1 MRDGDPFRLAICGVV
16 LLLAVPGSV
25 ARETAGEAVRRAL
38 PRYDPTVREAALQA
52 ATDTA
57 GAATGS
63 GEAVVKQNR
72 KSVAEPEATGA
83 GAVEPGVV
91 QLEPFV
97 VQAWRQRRP
106 QALPRLRLPSAPSAT
121 SAAGSFASA
130 QERRRLMKKTHL
142 GVVGQILNPWGFG
155 SLVAGEAEAAAL
167 TAERLAD
174 TADKIDLALLGG
186 ATEQE
191 AKELRELYLEM
202 MVKRNR

>member
-1 MRDGDPFRLAICGVV
+1 
-16 LLLAVPGSV
+16 
-25 ARETAGEAVRRAL
+25 
-38 PRYDPTVREAALQA
+38 
-52 ATDTA
+52 
-57 GAATGS
+57 
-63 GEAVVKQNR
+63 
-72 KSVAEPEATGA
+72 
-83 GAVEPGVV
+83 
-91 QLEPFV
+91 
-97 VQAWRQRRP
+97 
-106 QALPRLRLPSAPSAT
+106 
-121 SAAGSFASA
+121 
-130 QERRRLMKKTHL
+130 MKKTHL